1 MSVPVNIAPGTLPF
15 DCYPTPQQLNEAI
28 INGAVA
34 EVDAAFTPVIKSEVE
49 PGVDQRDYIWFSLV
63 DLEYYIYV
71 NGDWV
76 RKHSTPASG
85 AERRLWTGTEADLWS
100 YDGGDGSDPGVVAPV
115 GAVGAMWEVDTSFA
129 AKFIIAPGTLPG
141 GTVLAVGATGG
152 VEEVTLSEAQGA
164 VGQHTHPV
172 GLFNQSGSGNADDA
186 YFNKVGP
193 VAVPSYGGRYI
204 TGGGGISSATLTQ
217 ADIYTLKAS
226 DGAGVTAV
234 PHTNMPPYRAAFVI
248 KRTARTL
255 IVA

>member
-34 EVDAAFTPVIKSEVE
+34 EVAAEFTPVIKSEVE
-49 PGVDQRDYIWFSLV
+49 PGVDQRDYVWFSLV

-76 RKHSTPASG
+76 RKHPTPAGGS
-85 AERRLWTGTEADLWS
+85 ERRLWVGTEADLWS

-129 AKFIIAPGTLPG
+129 AKFIIAPGMLPG

-152 VEEVTLSEAQGA
+152 VEEVTLTEAQGA
-164 VGQHTHPV
+164 VGNHEHPV
-172 GLFNQSGSGNADDA
+172 GIFNPSGDDAFFRQKATTGTSNYTARYIAGSG
-186 YFNKVGP
+186 
-193 VAVPSYGGRYI
+193 AVIPAAE
-204 TGGGGISSATLTQ
+204 TT
-217 ADIYTLKAS
+217 ADIYTLPANN
-226 DGAGVTAV
+226 GAGVTAV

-248 KRTARTL
+248 KRTNRTL
-255 IVA
+255 LVA